1 MEVSMTLV
9 AEKEYQLIGKSKG
22 CEDHDYDLVHE
33 LSKRLDA
40 LWRYDQYIANA
51 DKHPELQ
58 KFWRE
63 VKQQDQANVKKL
75 KELLAREISSGCF

>member
-1 MEVSMTLV
+1 MTLV
-9 AEKEYQLIGKSKG
+9 AETEYQLIGKSKG
-22 CEDHDYDLVHE
+22 CADHDYDLVHE

-51 DKHPELQ
+51 EKHAELQ
-58 KFWRE
+58 GFWRE

-75 KELLAREISSGCF
+75 KELIAREISSGCF